1 MAKVRRTNRK
11 VRRNRTVAK
20 RRRGV
25 RARRTTTKKLIRRVM
40 QSSAE
45 TKRSQFYQLS
55 RNVYSS
61 NTTAATF
68 NSANILSLTPGAGIF
83 EITQNATVTGRIG
96 NKITVKRNRWTIIM
110 HPNPYQ
116 ATTNPVPCPLLV
128 SVVLF
133 YEKEQPLLYPQN
145 VQNDFFMYGSAYQGM
160 LADPTDNYSP
170 YNTEKYRILKVFKK
184 KVGLSSYTGSGN
196 APGYSYFANN
206 DFSYNWVL
214 KINVAKYAPKRI
226 TYANNAIGPKTR
238 GVFMLIHYS
247 RADGVID
254 TPAWSSLNAQLVG
267 DFRYSD
273 V

>member
-25 RARRTTTKKLIRRVM
+25 RARRTTKKLIRRVM
-40 QSSAE
+40 QSSSE
-45 TKRSQFYQLS
+45 TKRAQFYQLS

-68 NSANILSLTPGAGIF
+68 NSANLLSLTPFGGVF

-96 NKITVKRNRWTIIM
+96 NKITCKRNRWTLIM

-116 ATTNPVPCPLLV
+116 ATTNPSPCPLLV

-133 YEKEQPLLYPQN
+133 YERESPLLYPQN
-145 VQNDFFMYGSAYQGM
+145 IQNDFFFYGSTNQGM
-160 LADPTDNYSP
+160 LADPTDNYAP

-184 KVGLSSYTGSGN
+184 KVGSSGYTGTGN
-196 APGYSYFANN
+196 APAYNFFANN

-226 TYANNAIGPKTR
+226 TYANNAVGPKTR
-238 GVFMLIHYS
+238 GVFMAIHYS

-254 TPAWSSLNAQLVG
+254 TPATSALNIQLVG